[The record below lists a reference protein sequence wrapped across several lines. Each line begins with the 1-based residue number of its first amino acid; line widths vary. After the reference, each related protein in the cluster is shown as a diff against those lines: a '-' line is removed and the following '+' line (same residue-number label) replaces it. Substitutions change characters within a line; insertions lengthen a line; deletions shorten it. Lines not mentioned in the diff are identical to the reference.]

1 MGDKFVPRGTNFVP
15 GEKFVPR
22 RTNLSPMAEFCPG
35 PTQRL
40 REATSGVKI
49 VPFCIPNGFGVK
61 KLLGVWLE
69 HHISQIS
76 AGDKFVPRGTN
87 LSPKREFCP
96 LIFQWF
102 RGAISTSEIVPFY
115 LPNGFVVRKLWTWD
129 QFCVPGDKI
138 CPLEDKIC
146 PPGDKFVPRIFDRKS
161 AYPVTKLHFWSKC
174 DQNDNKQWKF
184 QDFFCHANFQIFD

>member
-1 MGDKFVPRGTNFVP
+1 MQNHFLTKNFLLNVLMGDKFVPRGTNFVP

-69 HHISQIS
+69 HHISLIS
-76 AGDKFVPRGTN
+76 AGDKFVHRRRILSPDLPVIPRSHINERNCSFLSSQWICSPKIMNLGSILCSGGQN
-87 LSPKREFCP
+87 LSPGGQN
-96 LIFQWF
+96 L
-102 RGAISTSEIVPFY
+102 S
-115 LPNGFVVRKLWTWD
+115 
-129 QFCVPGDKI
+129 PGGQ
-138 CPLEDKIC
+138 IC
-146 PPGDKFVPRIFDRKS
+146 PPD
-161 AYPVTKLHFWSKC
+161 FWSKISLSGH
-174 DQNDNKQWKF
+174 QIAFLKQVWSK
-184 QDFFCHANFQIFD
+184 Q